1 MKLCRKKLSRLSC
14 REPTFS
20 PRSCVGVR
28 VMSFGTPST
37 KRGTRSVVKQLSYWQ
52 LNRPEYFPKR
62 RIVWKLMVS
71 ALALAGAAT
80 IGALF
85 ALEGG
90 ETVAPSGYSRAT
102 LGAFAPA
109 AVGQPPAG
117 VSDGTPAAAPVNT
130 PVAAA
135 PTAAPSPA
143 GSQIP
148 DLKTVPA
155 APMGPDVTRIAN
167 QPPSATASGEAAQAT
182 DAAKPPIEPAPKV
195 AGETGAIAQRTTP
208 KLDLPTILSRK
219 SSDHV
224 VVARTRTTSRRAR
237 KRNEGDILTIHRAT
251 SSGGPL

>member
-1 MKLCRKKLSRLSC
+1 
-14 REPTFS
+14 
-20 PRSCVGVR
+20 
-28 VMSFGTPST
+28 
-37 KRGTRSVVKQLSYWQ
+37 
-52 LNRPEYFPKR
+52 
-62 RIVWKLMVS
+62 MVS

-102 LGAFAPA
+102 LGVFAPA

-182 DAAKPPIEPAPKV
+182 DAAKPPIGPAPKV
-195 AGETGAIAQRTTP
+195 AGETGAIAQRPTS
-208 KLDLPTILSRK
+208 KLDLPTILSGK

-237 KRNEGDILTIHRAT
+237 KPKRRRHPYDPPGDVKRRSAVSERRAMIAP
-251 SSGGPL
+251 SVSVRLVQGMLRLGRGRRLLLALWLAM

>member
-1 MKLCRKKLSRLSC
+1 
-14 REPTFS
+14 
-20 PRSCVGVR
+20 
-28 VMSFGTPST
+28 
-37 KRGTRSVVKQLSYWQ
+37 VKQLSYWQ

-117 VSDGTPAAAPVNT
+117 VSDGTPAAAVNT
-130 PVAAA
+130 PVAA
-135 PTAAPSPA
+135 PPIAAPSPA

-148 DLKTVPA
+148 DLKTVTA
-155 APMGPDVTRIAN
+155 ASMGPDVTRIAN

-182 DAAKPPIEPAPKV
+182 DAAEPPAQPARKV
-195 AGETGAIAQRTTP
+195 ASETGAIAQQPTP
-208 KLDLPTILSRK
+208 KLDLPAMFSGK

-224 VVARTRTTSRRAR
+224 VVGRTRATSRRAG
-237 KRNEGDILTIHRAT
+237 RNEGDIPTTHRAT